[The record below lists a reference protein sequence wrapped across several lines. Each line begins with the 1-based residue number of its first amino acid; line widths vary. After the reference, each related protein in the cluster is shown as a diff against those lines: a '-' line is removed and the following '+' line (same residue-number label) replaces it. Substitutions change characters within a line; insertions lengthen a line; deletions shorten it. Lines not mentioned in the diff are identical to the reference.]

1 MVAGHSCLAA
11 LALSCSFLANISGQ
25 TYCKCSANAIE
36 CYRDILVKVNLHEVI
51 PSLVSAALYGWISTG
66 MLDNN
71 CEEMTTSTGLRAQL
85 GSPGPG
91 AVPSYLTLLCE
102 PYLR

>member
-1 MVAGHSCLAA
+1 MLGGIGVDGNE
-11 LALSCSFLANISGQ
+11 CSFLANISGQ
-25 TYCKCSANAIE
+25 TYCKRSANAIE
-36 CYRDILVKVNLHEVI
+36 CSRDILVKVNLHDII

-71 CEEMTTSTGLRAQL
+71 CEEMTTSTGLRTQL

-91 AVPSYLTLLCE
+91 AVPSHLTLLRE